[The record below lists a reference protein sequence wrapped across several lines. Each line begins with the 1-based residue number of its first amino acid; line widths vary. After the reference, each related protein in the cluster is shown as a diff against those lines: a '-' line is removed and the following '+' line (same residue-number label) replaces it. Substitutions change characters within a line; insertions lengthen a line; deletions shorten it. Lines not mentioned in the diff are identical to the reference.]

1 MRIFPARPRLAT
13 ILLAALLLPAL
24 SALARSF
31 DSRFLSVTN
40 ARCRAPS
47 VAPSGLIVWSQV
59 TLSEDPESIVSLRT
73 DLVTSDAGAEPVNI
87 TQNEPLMASHPANP
101 SPFGSSVMYACN
113 LASNAPDGYTFN
125 LELPPLTDEMQQL
138 TAVYPTLFGTLPPSS
153 ANQQALAQNVE
164 AAADESAEPPADD
177 DAEKLQPLTDAELA
191 AATPGTMNRPRRGER
206 PRKTQG
212 VGNTIVLRTAD
223 GNTTV
228 ITPRNLGFSFP
239 VLSEDYAAFLC
250 AREWPYGYEVV
261 ACDLAN
267 QTLTQ
272 ITTNF
277 FYAAAPVISGHRM
290 AFSAWD
296 GNDYEI
302 YLHDFDSGTTTQ
314 ITENTFD
321 DTDPRLDGDTIVWV
335 ARPLATT
342 EIFLYDIPNESLR
355 KLSDSSTSANT
366 APSLWNGKVVWQALD
381 DDGNDSEIYYYD
393 GNRIIKLTSNVWDDT
408 NPVIRDNVIAWTSYV
423 DLGDAEIMALD
434 LSDNIPVQITD
445 DASDDL
451 LPATAQGFIV
461 WQSDLD
467 DGHSAICIATPH
479 QD

>member
-1 MRIFPARPRLAT
+1 MRFSLFRPLVPT

-24 SALARSF
+24 SALARPF
-31 DSRFLSVTN
+31 DSRFISVTN
-40 ARCRAPS
+40 ARCRAPV

-59 TLSEDPESIVSLRT
+59 TPAEDPDSIVSLRT
-73 DLVTSDAGAEPVNI
+73 DLLTSDAGAEPVNI
-87 TQNEPLMASHPANP
+87 TLDEPLIAGHPATP
-101 SPFGSSVMYACN
+101 SPFGASVLYACN
-113 LASNAPDGYTFN
+113 LATNAPDGYPFN

-138 TAVYPTLFGTLPPSS
+138 TAIYPSLFGTPSPAP
-153 ANQQALAQNVE
+153 ANEQALAENAE
-164 AAADESAEPPADD
+164 NAESPDAPADESAE
-177 DAEKLQPLTDAELA
+177 LQPVTDADLA
-191 AATPGTMNRPRRGER
+191 AAAPGTMNRPKRRGER
-206 PRKTQG
+206 PRQTHG
-212 VGNTIVLRTAD
+212 AGNTIVLRTAD

-228 ITPRNLGFSFP
+228 ITPRNFGFSFP

-250 AREWPYGYEVV
+250 AREWPYGYEIV

-267 QTLTQ
+267 QSLIQ

-277 FYAAAPVISGHRM
+277 FYAAAPAISGHRM
-290 AFSAWD
+290 AFPAWD

-302 YLHDFDSGTTTQ
+302 YLHDFDAGTTTQ

-321 DTDPRLDGDTIVWV
+321 DTDPHIDGDTIVWV

-342 EIFLYDIPNESLR
+342 EIFLYDIPSESLR
-355 KLSDSSTSANT
+355 KLSDSSTSANS

-381 DDGNDSEIYYYD
+381 DDGNDTEIYYYD

-408 NPVIRDNVIAWTSYV
+408 TPVIRDNLIAWASYV